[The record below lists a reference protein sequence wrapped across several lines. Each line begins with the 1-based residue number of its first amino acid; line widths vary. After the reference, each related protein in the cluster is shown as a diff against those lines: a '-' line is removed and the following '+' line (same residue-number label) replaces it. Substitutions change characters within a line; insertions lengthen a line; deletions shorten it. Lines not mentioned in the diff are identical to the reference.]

1 MGTPAKKNSILPVEP
16 KLEFSIY
23 DYTIWVYENKI
34 VVTLKVD
41 DEEKEVIRYNC

>member
-1 MGTPAKKNSILPVEP
+1 MKTPAKKNSILLES

-23 DYTIWVYENKI
+23 DYIVLVYENQI
-34 VVTLKVD
+34 VVKLKVD